1 MSTQYRRENAQPHY
15 IQLTPHA
22 DRHQRPAW
30 TTGTLIPCSFLCG
43 IAAAVLIWQ
52 GGVRTKKTVAVE
64 AKLRKALGVDEKVP
78 ETVKRPRRAT
88 VSGARPDINVGAGAG
103 AGATVS
109 PRIRRSTVGGTS
121 PALDVSPLPTVPAH
135 LRKDHHPDF
144 LLAAVDESAE
154 VEATSPAPAPAPVL
168 AGKRGSV

>member
-1 MSTQYRRENAQPHY
+1 M
-15 IQLTPHA
+15 
-22 DRHQRPAW
+22 
-30 TTGTLIPCSFLCG
+30 
-43 IAAAVLIWQ
+43 LIWQ

-88 VSGARPDINVGAGAG
+88 VSGARPDINAGAGAG

-135 LRKDHHPDF
+135 LRKDPHPDF
-144 LLAAVDESAE
+144 LLAAVDEE

-168 AGKRGSV
+168 AAKRGSV